1 MQDVAYT
8 CHLTKEAGLQK
19 TPEKGQ
25 KSNSGS
31 GTLPDEKRRTERERC
46 LENHRYLAAAQQVI
60 AEDAQLAT
68 SLGRGHADLS
78 RRREFL
84 HVSDTVQDFTSVI
97 DTQGLGQGHA
107 LTAIQN
113 NANANANADVQAGD
127 PRALT
132 ETDTQDIMVSK
143 VPRGES
149 ERTPAHEAHDVIDM
163 RELQRL
169 ERVEKALDKRTEQEQ
184 DISDENANVRG
195 GNDQVNETNEAVK
208 QAGTQ
213 KARQAK
219 DDPQAD
225 RTNPS
230 QSAISEILKQQD
242 RVLQMSQNGT
252 VNQMEA
258 QAVMAQLSARIDQ
271 LIAQQRQLHGN
282 WRRLRMED
290 QNRTQQNMGD
300 Y

>member
-1 MQDVAYT
+1 M
-8 CHLTKEAGLQK
+8 
-19 TPEKGQ
+19 
-25 KSNSGS
+25 
-31 GTLPDEKRRTERERC
+31 PDEKIRTERERDLC
-46 LENHRYLAAAQQVI
+46 RENHRYLAAAQKVI

-68 SLGRGHADLS
+68 SLVRGHADLS
-78 RRREFL
+78 RGREFL
-84 HVSDTVQDFTSVI
+84 HVSDAVQDFTSVI

-107 LTAIQN
+107 FTAIQN
-113 NANANANADVQAGD
+113 NANANANPNVQVGD

-132 ETDTQDIMVSK
+132 ETDAQDIMVYK
-143 VPRGES
+143 VPRGET
-149 ERTPAHEAHDVIDM
+149 EKTTAHEAHDVIDM
-163 RELQRL
+163 GKPQRR

-184 DISDENANVRG
+184 DICDEDANVRG

-208 QAGTQ
+208 QAETQ

-219 DDPQAD
+219 DEPQAD

-230 QSAISEILKQQD
+230 QSAVSEILKQQD

-258 QAVMAQLSARIDQ
+258 QGVMAQLSARIDQ

-290 QNRTQQNMGD
+290 QNRTHQNMGD